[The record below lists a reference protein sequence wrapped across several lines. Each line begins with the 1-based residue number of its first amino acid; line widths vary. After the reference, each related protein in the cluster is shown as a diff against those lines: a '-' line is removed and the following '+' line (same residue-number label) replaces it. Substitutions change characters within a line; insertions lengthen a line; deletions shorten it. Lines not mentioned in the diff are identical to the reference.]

1 MIGKTIFHSPDLTEE
16 VEIALQQLQKHIE
29 KYSQSGKMAKNIVE
43 LIDDYNDIRSEIDE
57 AALDVKVSYRGK
69 KQQIV

>member
-1 MIGKTIFHSPDLTEE
+1 
-16 VEIALQQLQKHIE
+16 
-29 KYSQSGKMAKNIVE
+29 MAKNIVE